1 MIIRR
6 WLPFLL
12 VAAMLLP
19 FLFVTIPPLTDAPGH
34 LAQFA
39 IPAAP
44 ADSPLHRYYD
54 FHWALRLNL
63 GTDLLVEGLR
73 HLIGLHAAFWLV
85 TAAIPCLTALAI
97 LALARV
103 ATRLAGAG
111 TSWALCFCY
120 GGAFLYGLLNY
131 ELAMAL
137 ALLAFAGWIALEERR
152 GLREALAWAVIPALM
167 IAHAIGGALL
177 PAMIFARELAKT
189 DRTLGCIDIQLD
201 PPLQGEVASRSA
213 DGGVSPSRERD
224 TPPPPASPAVPLPL
238 QGRIP
243 LPPTECRRGLGRR
256 LVALRPLLALLPAV
270 ILWKLTGSGGGLAIH
285 YDLGGKAT
293 AIVTAL
299 RDQNR
304 PLDIASIL
312 AVLAVP
318 IAGRLLGARYT
329 RENAA
334 VVAIVGLLFLATPNQ
349 LNGSFAADMRL
360 IPPLI
365 VLLLALQ
372 DWSAVQPDWRRGIAI
387 AGGVLVTLR
396 LAITTVS
403 FIGYAASYR
412 AETAALPH
420 IAPGTRVLAFVDHPC
435 RASRSWRGARL
446 DHLPALATVER
457 GAWTNAMWDVGDIH
471 LLHIAYRPSPLFT
484 DDPSQ
489 YVWPADCLDTIA
501 PTTEEERRTARRT
514 IDQAMPLLPL
524 DGIDYLWLVRAKLP
538 VGSWATRLT
547 PVWSNG
553 ASTLYRVSAAGG
565 SSPH

>member
-73 HLIGLHAAFWLV
+73 YLIGLHAAFWLV

-103 ATRLAGAG
+103 TTPRPAAG

-137 ALLAFAGWIALEERR
+137 ALLAFAGWIWLEERR
-152 GLREALAWAVIPALM
+152 GLREALAWVVIPTLM

-177 PAMIFARELAKT
+177 PAMIVARELA
-189 DRTLGCIDIQLD
+189 R
-201 PPLQGEVASRSA
+201 PARSA
-213 DGGVSPSRERD
+213 GP
-224 TPPPPASPAVPLPL
+224 
-238 QGRIP
+238 
-243 LPPTECRRGLGRR
+243 R
-256 LVALRPLLALLPAV
+256 LVALRPLLALLPMAM
-270 ILWKLTGSGGGLAIH
+270 LWKLTGSGGGLAIH
-285 YDLGGKAT
+285 YDLAGKTT

-304 PLDIASIL
+304 PLDIAGIL

-318 IAGRLLGARYT
+318 IAGRLLGARYC

-360 IPPLI
+360 ILPFI
-365 VLLLALQ
+365 VLLLVLQ
-372 DWSAVQPDWRRGIAI
+372 DWSAVRPDWRRGIAI
-387 AGGVLVTLR
+387 AGGVLVALR

-420 IAPGTRVLAFVDHPC
+420 IAPGTRVLALVDHPC

-457 GAWTNAMWDVGDIH
+457 GAWTNLMWDVGDIH

-489 YVWPADCLDTIA
+489 YVWPANCLDTIA
-501 PTTEEERRTARRT
+501 PTTGEERRTARRT

-524 DGIDYLWLVRAKLP
+524 DGIDYLWLVHTTLP
-538 VGSWATRLT
+538 VGLWSARLI

-553 ASTLYRVSAAGG
+553 PSTLYRVSAAGG